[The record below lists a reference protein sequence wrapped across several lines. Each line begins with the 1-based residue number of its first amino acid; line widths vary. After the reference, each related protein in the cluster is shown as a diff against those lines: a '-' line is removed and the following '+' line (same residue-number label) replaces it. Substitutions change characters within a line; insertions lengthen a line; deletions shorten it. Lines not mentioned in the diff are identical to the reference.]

1 MVLVLVVMILS
12 KRRGFGSVKTRE
24 LKSGARS
31 YLASF
36 INPDTGKRV
45 SRSFRSKMEANAW
58 LGERRRDIRSGEFR
72 TPEEHQEVVTF
83 AHATKEHLERVETA
97 GRKGST
103 LYTYSSKL
111 RYPLEKLGTKNLGE
125 LSCNDIEAYC
135 QQASKDLTP
144 GAATN
149 ALNLTRAVLRWAAKR
164 GYMDASQLRQVTWP
178 VFEPVKDPERRQVAT
193 PEEVKGFAA
202 AMPDRLR
209 LAVLLGAWCSMRMGE
224 ICGLQ
229 RADFTNLDNPPL
241 ATVRIVRQTNSKMRG
256 AYTDLKT
263 KAGRREISIPPA
275 LVPVIKQHLS
285 TWVAKDPKAPVFPR
299 TTDPAKPVHHNTVRS
314 AFERA
319 REQLDMEWFVF
330 HDLRHTGLTT
340 FAQQGATLA
349 ELLERGGHVDVEVA
363 LRYQHATIERDRKL
377 TAKMDSRIEV

>member
-1 MVLVLVVMILS
+1 MVLVLVVMVLA
-12 KRRGFGSVKTRE
+12 RRRSFGSVKTRE

-36 INPDTGKRV
+36 VNPDTGKRI
-45 SRSFRSKMEANAW
+45 SRAFRSKAEANAW
-58 LGERRRDIRSGEFR
+58 LGERHRDIRSGEFR
-72 TPEEHQEVVTF
+72 SPSTTPVITF
-83 AHATKEHLERVETA
+83 SQASEDYLERKKKA

-103 LYTYSSKL
+103 IYTYTSRL
-111 RYPLEKLGTKNLGE
+111 NHPLEHLGSRDLASLT
-125 LSCNDIEAYC
+125 SDDIETYC
-135 QQASKDLTP
+135 QKASDDLTT
-144 GAATN
+144 GAVVN
-149 ALNLTRAVLRWAAKR
+149 AIVVTRAVLTWAAKR
-164 GYMDASQLRQVTWP
+164 GYMDASQLNRVTWP
-178 VFEPVKDPERRQVAT
+178 VFDPVKDPERRQVAT
-193 PEEVKGFAA
+193 PKEVKGLAA

-224 ICGLQ
+224 VCGLQ
-229 RADFTNLDNPPL
+229 RADFTHLDNPKL
-241 ATVRIVRQTNSKMRG
+241 ATVRIIRQTNSKMGG

-285 TWVAKDPKAPVFPR
+285 TWVAKDPTAPVFPR
-299 TTDPAKPVHHNTVRS
+299 TTDPGAPVHHNTVRS

-319 REQLDMEWFVF
+319 REQLDMDWFVF
-330 HDLRHTGLTT
+330 HDLRHTGLTI

-363 LRYQHATIERDRKL
+363 LHYQHATIERDRKL

>member
-1 MVLVLVVMILS
+1 MVMILG

-72 TPEEHQEVVTF
+72 SPEEHQEVVTF
-83 AHATKEHLERVETA
+83 ADATEEHLQRLKTA

-111 RYPLEKLGTKNLGE
+111 RYPLEKLGDKDLGE
-125 LSCNDIEAYC
+125 LSCDDIEAYC
-135 QQASKDLTP
+135 LQTSKDLKP
-144 GAATN
+144 GAAAN
-149 ALNLTRAVLRWAAKR
+149 ALNVTRAVLRWAAKR
-164 GYMDASQLRQVTWP
+164 GYMDASELNRVTWP
-178 VFEPVKDPERRQVAT
+178 VFDPVKDPERRQVAT
-193 PEEVKGFAA
+193 PEEVKELAA
-202 AMPDRLR
+202 AMPERLR

-224 ICGLQ
+224 VCGLQ

-285 TWVAKDPKAPVFPR
+285 TWVAKAPTAPVFPR

-319 REQLDMEWFVF
+319 REQLDMGWFVF
-330 HDLRHTGLTT
+330 HDLRHTGLTI

-363 LRYQHATIERDRKL
+363 LHYQHATIERDRKL